1 MMKELRITSNQRN
14 QMINI
19 TDEVRRLVKEEK
31 INEGSLIV
39 FVPHTTAGITI
50 NEGADPDVQQD
61 IIKTLE
67 KLIPE
72 NASYHHSEGNSDAHI
87 KASLL
92 GSSVT
97 ILISNGNL
105 VLGTWQ
111 HVFFYEG
118 DGPRHRT
125 IYISINKNR

>member
-1 MMKELRITSNQRN
+1 
-14 QMINI
+14 MIDI
-19 TDEVRRLVKEEK
+19 TDEVQQVIKEEK
-31 INEGSLIV
+31 ISEGSVIV
-39 FVPHTTAGITI
+39 YIPHTTAGITI

-97 ILISNGNL
+97 ILVTNGIL

-111 HVFFYEG
+111 HIFFYEG

-125 IYISINKNR
+125 AYIHINKNR

>member
-1 MMKELRITSNQRN
+1 MKELSLSSQRRN
-14 QMINI
+14 QMIDI
-19 TDEVRRLVKEEK
+19 TDKIQQAVIEEK
-31 INEGSLIV
+31 LRDGFVIV
-39 FVPHTTAGITI
+39 YVPHTTAGITI

-61 IIKTLE
+61 IIETLE

-72 NASYHHSEGNSDAHI
+72 SRSYHHSEGNSDAHI

-92 GSSVT
+92 GSSATVFVKE
-97 ILISNGNL
+97 GRL

-125 IYISINKNR
+125 VYVSVQKNK

>member
-1 MMKELRITSNQRN
+1 MKELHISSQRRN
-14 QMINI
+14 QMIDI
-19 TDEVRRLVKEEK
+19 TDQVQQTVIEEK
-31 INEGSLIV
+31 VIDGFVIV
-39 FVPHTTAGITI
+39 YVPHTTAGVTI

-61 IIKTLE
+61 IIEALGE
-67 KLIPE
+67 FIPE
-72 NASYHHSEGNSDAHI
+72 NRSYHHSEGNSDAHI

-92 GSSVT
+92 GSSTT
-97 ILISNGNL
+97 ILVKGGRL

-125 IYISINKNR
+125 VYVSVQKNR